1 MTHWVAS
8 HALLGAVPRTRGDEP
23 TSDQAKFVHLDGVPF
38 PARAGMNRPF
48 SGWIESDGAVPRTRG
63 DEPEYEDDDDL
74 VQARQ
79 QVEAQSKK
87 RLLTPTS

>member
-1 MTHWVAS
+1 M
-8 HALLGAVPRTRGDEP
+8 PRRST
-23 TSDQAKFVHLDGVPF
+23 PF
-38 PARAGMNRPF
+38 PARAGMNRCFGYSWWRSF
-48 SGWIESDGAVPRTRG
+48 SVPRTRG

>member
-1 MTHWVAS
+1 MAKNRCTH
-8 HALLGAVPRTRGDEP
+8 
-23 TSDQAKFVHLDGVPF
+23 
-38 PARAGMNRPF
+38 AGEGNRP
-48 SGWIESDGAVPRTRG
+48 VPRTRG

>member
-1 MTHWVAS
+1 MT
-8 HALLGAVPRTRGDEP
+8 
-23 TSDQAKFVHLDGVPF
+23 
-38 PARAGMNRPF
+38 
-48 SGWIESDGAVPRTRG
+48 IETTIRNAVPRTRG

>member
-1 MTHWVAS
+1 
-8 HALLGAVPRTRGDEP
+8 
-23 TSDQAKFVHLDGVPF
+23 
-38 PARAGMNRPF
+38 MNRCPACKGTVRP
-48 SGWIESDGAVPRTRG
+48 SVPRTRG

>member
-1 MTHWVAS
+1 MTVVMAQ
-8 HALLGAVPRTRGDEP
+8 VDT
-23 TSDQAKFVHLDGVPF
+23 
-38 PARAGMNRPF
+38 
-48 SGWIESDGAVPRTRG
+48 VPRTRG

-87 RLLTPTS
+87 RLLMPTS

>member
-1 MTHWVAS
+1 MACCDKLEASLATGEDTHRGLLD
-8 HALLGAVPRTRGDEP
+8 ALLYETLEP
-23 TSDQAKFVHLDGVPF
+23 VKGHHRYPTV
-38 PARAGMNRPF
+38 
-48 SGWIESDGAVPRTRG
+48 ETVPRTRG